1 LVLPVRGR
9 GLWSS
14 HAVGLVRAS
23 HRTHPTSLRAAP
35 SRFGAAPQPVTPS
48 LGSVRVGEPAFEA
61 PRTHPTAKRPL
72 PRPTRRVRS
81 TYSLRGSDGPH
92 TLRPREHPDA
102 APRRAS
108 TVRTTRVATQRC
120 EAQCRGSGPRQSR
133 DPPPRFSRRF
143 HRREPKLLHTPLQPV
158 AVYKNAYIRG
168 EKTRN
173 PPDDPKAKP
182 PAYTWGVTHSKW
194 NLLRRIEH
202 GNTVTAADR
211 AVCPHGHR
219 SAAQGGGQG
228 AGPTRRGFDCLV
240 CGRRFSQ
247 IAPNQL
253 APGQDPESAWVR
265 VSPGQQ
271 QQQRQQQ
278 QQPNAGGDYA
288 WLNRRTVQGTPV
300 AGPSRPAVQLPNGLL
315 QVRAV
320 APPPAPPPQA
330 APPSQARE
338 KGPCVGDTRLIFHN
352 RQGEATDTAMAF
364 ESLEHRLL
372 PRAAVVAIA
381 EAGWDAKMIDVVE
394 KRMHTKCH
402 RLYCAPANG
411 RAPRGSVTA
420 IVVRADVNK
429 ELSSPPKCARSRDTH
444 NACTHAERLGAAS
457 RSSGP
462 PWTSSARRST
472 RSRMRCR

>member
-1 LVLPVRGR
+1 VSRARTMPRMR
-9 GLWSS
+9 S
-14 HAVGLVRAS
+14 H
-23 HRTHPTSLRAAP
+23 T
-35 SRFGAAPQPVTPS
+35 
-48 LGSVRVGEPAFEA
+48 
-61 PRTHPTAKRPL
+61 
-72 PRPTRRVRS
+72 
-81 TYSLRGSDGPH
+81 RGSRTGGGGLSLSANTRLELAKSAHGARYAGGGPVQ
-92 TLRPREHPDA
+92 A
-102 APRRAS
+102 
-108 TVRTTRVATQRC
+108 
-120 EAQCRGSGPRQSR
+120 SGP
-133 DPPPRFSRRF
+133 
-143 HRREPKLLHTPLQPV
+143 
-158 AVYKNAYIRG
+158 A
-168 EKTRN
+168 
-173 PPDDPKAKP
+173 
-182 PAYTWGVTHSKW
+182 
-194 NLLRRIEH
+194 
-202 GNTVTAADR
+202 
-211 AVCPHGHR
+211 
-219 SAAQGGGQG
+219 
-228 AGPTRRGFDCLV
+228 
-240 CGRRFSQ
+240 SQ
-247 IAPNQL
+247 RP
-253 APGQDPESAWVR
+253 APGTS
-265 VSPGQQ
+265 
-271 QQQRQQQ
+271 
-278 QQPNAGGDYA
+278 GG
-288 WLNRRTVQGTPV
+288 T
-300 AGPSRPAVQLPNGLL
+300 
-315 QVRAV
+315 
-320 APPPAPPPQA
+320 PPAPPPQA